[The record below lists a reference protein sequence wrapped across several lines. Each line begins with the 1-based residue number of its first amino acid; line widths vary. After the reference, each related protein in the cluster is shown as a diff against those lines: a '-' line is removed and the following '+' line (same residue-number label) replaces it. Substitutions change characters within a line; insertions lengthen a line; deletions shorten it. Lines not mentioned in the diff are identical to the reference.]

1 MKKILT
7 TCFILIFPF
16 AGASADTLGLYVG
29 GGSWS
34 HDPSGNFSS
43 TQTGSSTIDVKSDL
57 NMSKK
62 SESYVW
68 MAFEHPVPLLPN
80 IRLERSS
87 LTNTGNTGNT
97 FNFNDQTNVTG
108 NYEVT
113 LKSTDLVLYYR
124 LLDNWVNLDLGIDA
138 RKIDGTFA
146 LGTNNSRSVSA
157 TVPML
162 YAAAEFDLPLPGL
175 SVGADYKVVSYS
187 GSTYNDMRIR
197 AAYEFGVVGIEAGI
211 RSTKIKI
218 SDVDNINTDLTF
230 KGVMV
235 GAFLHF

>member
-1 MKKILT
+1 MQKILT
-7 TCFILIFPF
+7 ICFILIFPF
-16 AGASADTLGLYVG
+16 ASASADTLGLYVG
-29 GGSWS
+29 GGSWN

-43 TQTGSSTIDVKSDL
+43 TQTGSSTIDIKSDL
-57 NMSKK
+57 NVGKK

-68 MAFEHPVPLLPN
+68 MAFEHPVPFLPN
-80 IRLERSS
+80 IRLEKSS
-87 LTNTGNTGNT
+87 LSNTGNASTT
-97 FNFNDQTNVTG
+97 YNFNG
-108 NYEVT
+108 NSSASGAFEAT
-113 LKSTDLVLYYR
+113 LDSTDAILYYR
-124 LLDNWVNLDLGIDA
+124 LLDNWVNLDLGLDV
-138 RKIDGTFA
+138 RKIDGRFA
-146 LGTNNSRSVSA
+146 IGSEVSSVSA

-162 YAAAEFDLPLPGL
+162 YASAAFDLPLTGL

-197 AAYEFGVVGIEAGI
+197 AAYEFGVVGVEAGV

>member
-1 MKKILT
+1 MQKILT
-7 TCFILIFPF
+7 ICFILIFPF
-16 AGASADTLGLYVG
+16 ASASADTLGLYVG
-29 GGSWS
+29 GGSWN

-43 TQTGSSTIDVKSDL
+43 TQTGSDTIDIKSDL
-57 NMSKK
+57 NVGKK

-68 MAFEHPVPLLPN
+68 MAFEHPVPFLPN
-80 IRLERSS
+80 IRLEKSS
-87 LTNTGNTGNT
+87 LSNTGNTSNVY
-97 FNFNDQTNVTG
+97 NFNG
-108 NYEVT
+108 NPSASGNFEMN
-113 LKSTDLVLYYR
+113 LDSTDAILYYR
-124 LLDNWVNLDLGIDA
+124 ILDNWVNFDLGLDM
-138 RKIDGTFA
+138 RKIDGRFA
-146 LGTNNSRSVSA
+146 IGSEVSSVSA

-162 YAAAEFDLPLPGL
+162 YASAAFDLPLTGL

-197 AAYEFGVVGIEAGI
+197 AAYEFGVVGVEAGV

>member
-1 MKKILT
+1 MQKILT
-7 TCFILIFPF
+7 ICFILIFPF

-34 HDPSGNFSS
+34 HDPSGTFSS
-43 TQTGSSTIDVKSDL
+43 TQSGSDTIDIKSDL
-57 NMSKK
+57 GVSKK

-68 MAFEHPVPLLPN
+68 MAFEHPVPFLPN
-80 IRLERSS
+80 IRLEKSS
-87 LTNTGNTGNT
+87 LSNTGNTSNVYNFNGNT
-97 FNFNDQTNVTG
+97 TSGNFET
-108 NYEVT
+108 T
-113 LKSTDLVLYYR
+113 LNSTDAILYYR
-124 LLDNWVNLDLGIDA
+124 LLDNWVNLDLGLDV
-138 RKIDGTFA
+138 RKIDGRFA
-146 LGTNNSRSVSA
+146 IGSESSSVSA

-162 YAAAEFDLPLPGL
+162 YASAAFDLPLTGL

-197 AAYEFGVVGIEAGI
+197 AAYEFGVVGVEAGV

-218 SDVDNINTDLTF
+218 SDVDNINTDLDF

>member
-16 AGASADTLGLYVG
+16 AGASADTLGFYVG
-29 GGSWS
+29 GGSWN
-34 HDPSGNFSS
+34 HDPSGTFSS
-43 TQTGSSTIDVKSDL
+43 TQSGSSTIDIKSDL
-57 NMSKK
+57 GVSKK

-68 MAFEHPVPLLPN
+68 MAFEHPVPFLPN
-80 IRLERSS
+80 IRLEKSS
-87 LTNTGNTGNT
+87 LSNTGNTSNIYNFNGNT
-97 FNFNDQTNVTG
+97 TSGNFET
-108 NYEVT
+108 T
-113 LKSTDLVLYYR
+113 LDSTDAILYYR
-124 LLDNWVNLDLGIDA
+124 LLDNWVNLDLGLDV
-138 RKIDGTFA
+138 RKIDGRFA
-146 LGTNNSRSVSA
+146 IGSESSSVSA

-162 YAAAEFDLPLPGL
+162 YASAAFDLPLTGL

-197 AAYEFGVVGIEAGI
+197 AAYEFGVVGIEAGV

>member
-1 MKKILT
+1 MQKILT
-7 TCFILIFPF
+7 ICFILIFPF
-16 AGASADTLGLYVG
+16 SSVSADTLGLYVG

-43 TQTGSSTIDVKSDL
+43 TQTGSDTIDVKSDL

-68 MAFEHPVPLLPN
+68 MAFEHPVPFLPN
-80 IRLERSS
+80 IRLEKSS
-87 LTNTGNTGNT
+87 LSNTGNTSN
-97 FNFNDQTNVTG
+97 FYNFNG
-108 NYEVT
+108 NPSASGNFEMN
-113 LKSTDLVLYYR
+113 LDSTDAILYYR
-124 LLDNWVNLDLGIDA
+124 ILDNWVNFDLGLDV
-138 RKIDGTFA
+138 RKIDGRFA
-146 LGTNNSRSVSA
+146 IGSEVSSVSA

-162 YAAAEFDLPLPGL
+162 YASAAFDLPLTGL

-197 AAYEFGVVGIEAGI
+197 AAYEFGVVGVEAGV